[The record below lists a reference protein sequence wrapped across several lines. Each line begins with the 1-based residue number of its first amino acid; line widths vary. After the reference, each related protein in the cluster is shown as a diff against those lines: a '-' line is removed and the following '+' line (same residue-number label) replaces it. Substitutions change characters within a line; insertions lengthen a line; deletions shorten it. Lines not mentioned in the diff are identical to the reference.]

1 MRDQSRKLRVAV
13 VFGSRSVEHEVS
25 IISAIQAMD
34 AMDPRRFEPLPIY
47 ITKEGRWITGPEL
60 RRIDS
65 YKDQSGLVNR
75 CRSVYLRPEPFGN
88 RLFMEELG
96 PFGTRRTRVTVVDV
110 VFPLVHGTYGE
121 DGTLQGLFE
130 LAALPYVG
138 AGVVGSAVGMDKIV
152 MKAAFQAQGLPV
164 VNYLWFTRK
173 RWQSA
178 TDEVADEVERTLTYP
193 LFVKPANLGS
203 SVGITKANDRAGL
216 FDAVEVAAHYDRRL
230 LVEEAFEGGIEVNC
244 SVLGNDDPQP
254 SVCEQPIAWTEIL
267 SYEDKYLRGGKA
279 KGGSAGAGMA
289 SLTRRIPAPDRAG
302 ADGRGSAPRRRG
314 VPGGRL
320 LRIGARRL
328 PGRPGQRAHRRQRD
342 QHDAR
347 LALVL
352 PLGAERRAVP
362 YPGGAPDRAGVGAP
376 SRTPADDLQLR
387 QRPAPEVLA
396 RQGPWHVNAPATCRR
411 IRKLAS
417 SLGDGVAFHLGSG
430 EERRK
435 YPEARFRLRRCT
447 PGVCRADARGP
458 R

>member
-34 AMDPRRFEPLPIY
+34 AMDPRRFDPLPIY

-65 YKDQSGLVNR
+65 YKDQSGLLNR

-130 LAALPYVG
+130 LSALPYVG

-173 RWQSA
+173 RWQSE
-178 TDEVADEVERTLTYP
+178 TDQVADEVERTLTYP

-203 SVGITKANDRAGL
+203 SIGITKANDRAGL
-216 FDAVEVAAHYDRRL
+216 FDAIEIAAHYDRRL

-244 SVLGNDDPQP
+244 SVLGNDDPRP
-254 SVCEQPIAWTEIL
+254 SICEQPIAWTEIL

-279 KGGSAGAGMA
+279 KGGSGGAGMA
-289 SLTRRIPAPDRAG
+289 SLTRRIPAPIAPELTAEVQRLAVEAFRSVDCSGVARV
-302 ADGRGSAPRRRG
+302 DFLVDPVSGRIAVNEINTMPGSLSFYLWEPSGVPFPVLVERLIELALERRRE
-314 VPGGRL
+314 RQQTTYSFDSAL
-320 LRIGARRL
+320 L
-328 PGRPGQRAHRRQRD
+328 QKF
-342 QHDAR
+342 
-347 LALVL
+347 
-352 PLGAERRAVP
+352 
-362 YPGGAPDRAGVGAP
+362 
-376 SRTPADDLQLR
+376 SRGKAQ
-387 QRPAPEVLA
+387 
-396 RQGPWHVNAPATCRR
+396 
-411 IRKLAS
+411 
-417 SLGDGVAFHLGSG
+417 
-430 EERRK
+430 
-435 YPEARFRLRRCT
+435 
-447 PGVCRADARGP
+447 
-458 R
+458 